1 MLKEELDKKPK
12 KGYYHF
18 VSVVDTFDGKS
29 SQHGERVRSLVLSR
43 KDEDNEL
50 SVLPPISNNEVMSE
64 VESTKLRQYVNEWF
78 TFAEEKC
85 SSAPS
90 PYECKKKIIP
100 SVINFSM
107 VMYESEVG
115 FQRAA
120 ILEKALNSP
129 VGSEER
135 KKAIAAFPEFKKLF
149 ESDLNNLDA
158 EGKEQLWKV
167 QYAIEI
173 ERKVAHE
180 SGDYHQF
187 KKLTENGN
195 VIVMSAGNSNTD
207 NPIQPVEV
215 KAAKDLGVIL
225 VGAIGPRGVGVS
237 QEHQAIHIT
246 APGKRVSTV
255 DEAGNIK
262 DFNGTSAAA
271 PLVSGTLGAFIWQT
285 GYSPTAE
292 EAKILLEKTAIPHEH
307 YNDKPRKNG
316 VGMLNAYKIGMVAKK
331 LAVLCGDNSSCF
343 KRAIHTDAT
352 YISNDFTSGDLQN
365 LERNLDHVF
374 PACRLT
380 GCESGSQKGTSS
392 CKDQNALLNKL
403 RKVAFLK
410 PKEKKWWRHLA
421 CIYRYNGFSE
431 ENMGALATYKA
442 IALSERADN
451 IKAAYYCRSDVDCV
465 LIPNHVGFFP
475 TTLLEAEGYYNNSEG
490 WRYCNKKCRCGNEE
504 EVISGSKRIQYQS
517 ICRGSTCVLKETEEK
532 ILGGDSDSGQP
543 SEGNENFGKPDNFGN
558 QPSTHPDNP
567 FIDSSEDE
575 KIKQSIQ

>member
-12 KGYYHF
+12 KGYHF
-18 VSVVDTFDGKS
+18 VSVVDTFSGKS
-29 SQHGERVRSLVLSR
+29 HQHGERVRSSVSSR
-43 KDEDNEL
+43 NGEDNKL
-50 SVLPPISNNEVMSE
+50 SVLPPILSNNVISE
-64 VESTKLRQYVNEWF
+64 VGSGRFRQYVNEWL
-78 TFAEEKC
+78 TFSEKAC
-85 SSAPS
+85 RSVPS

-107 VMYESEVG
+107 TMYTSEVN
-115 FQRAA
+115 FKRAE

-135 KKAIAAFPEFKKLF
+135 KKAVATFPEFRKLF

-167 QYAIEI
+167 QYAIKI
-173 ERKVAHE
+173 ERKVGNE
-180 SGDYHQF
+180 YGDYHQF
-187 KKLTENGN
+187 ERLAKSGS
-195 VIVMSAGNSNTD
+195 VIVMSAGNSDTD

-215 KAAKDLGVIL
+215 KAAKDYNVIL
-225 VGAIGPRGVGVS
+225 VGAIGPRGVSGS

-262 DFNGTSAAA
+262 DFSGTSAAA

-285 GYSPTAE
+285 GYSPSAE

-316 VGMLNAYKIGMVAKK
+316 VGMVNAYKVGMVAKK
-331 LAVLCGDNSSCF
+331 LAVLCGDNLSCF
-343 KRAIHTDAT
+343 RRAIRTDST
-352 YISNDFTSGDLQN
+352 YISNDFTPGDLKN
-365 LERNLDHVF
+365 LQQSLDNVF
-374 PACRLT
+374 PECRLT
-380 GCESGSQKGTSS
+380 KCESGSQKGTSS

-410 PKEKKWWRHLA
+410 PKEKRWWRHLA

-431 ENMGALATYKA
+431 ENMGALTTYKA
-442 IALSERADN
+442 IALSERTDN
-451 IKAAYYCRSDVDCV
+451 IKAAYQCRSDIDCV
-465 LIPNHVGFFP
+465 LIPNQFGFFP
-475 TTLLEAEGYYNNSEG
+475 TTSLEAEGYYNDRKG

-504 EVISGSKRIQYQS
+504 EVILGSKRIQYQS
-517 ICRGSTCVLKETEEK
+517 ICSGSTCILKETEEK

-543 SEGNENFGKPDNFGN
+543 LEGNEDFSKPDNFGD
-558 QPSTHPDNP
+558 QPSAHPDN
-567 FIDSSEDE
+567 S
-575 KIKQSIQ
+575 SIQ